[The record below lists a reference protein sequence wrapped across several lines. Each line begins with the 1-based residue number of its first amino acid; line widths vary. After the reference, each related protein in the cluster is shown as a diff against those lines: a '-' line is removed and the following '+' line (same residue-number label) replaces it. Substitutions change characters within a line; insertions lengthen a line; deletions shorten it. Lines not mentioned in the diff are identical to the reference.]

1 MKRVQLHKG
10 RDISIQ
16 RQHPWIFSRAVKINE
31 PIDEGERVIVSDHRG
46 IDRCQAHYHD
56 SSIMLRVLTEDIQM
70 DIQDYWNDTIG
81 RAIHLRDSLGFPNE
95 DTDAY
100 RLINGEGD
108 HASGLIIDVY
118 GDTAVI
124 QCHTY
129 AMHREL
135 NYIASSLRRYGE
147 GVIHYL
153 YTKPVRTL
161 KEKYTDITTGYFGE
175 VGPDVVKFKEH
186 SIHYESNLELAQKT
200 GFFLDQRD
208 NRKLIGSLS
217 RGKTV
222 MNNYCY
228 TGGFSLCALQGG
240 ATKVSSIDISGKA
253 IDQLES
259 LMDLNGFKDGRHE
272 SVVADVKKYLAQDRP
287 ELFDIVITDPP
298 AFAKSQKKRH
308 SAVQAY
314 KRMNAMAMQH
324 VKPGGMLFA
333 FSCSQVVGRQ
343 LFYDTL
349 VSAAMESG
357 RSVQVI
363 YQLDQGPDHTINI
376 FHTEGHYLKGLG
388 MIIS

>member
-16 RQHPWIFSRAVKINE
+16 RQHPWIFSRAVKPTDAI
-31 PIDEGERVIVSDHRG
+31 EGERVIVVDHRG
-46 IDRCQAHYHD
+46 LDRCQAHYHD
-56 SSIMLRVLTEDIQM
+56 ASIMLRVLTHDIS
-70 DIQDYWNDTIG
+70 ISPTEYWSEIISNAYITRVNLGLPNDQ
-81 RAIHLRDSLGFPNE
+81 
-95 DTDAY
+95 TDAY

-108 HASGLIIDVY
+108 HASGLIIDIY

-129 AMHREL
+129 GMYLEMDLIIESLKKHL
-135 NYIASSLRRYGE
+135 GQYIQHIFA
-147 GVIHYL
+147 
-153 YTKPVRTL
+153 KPVRSL
-161 KEKYTDITTGYFGE
+161 KEKYENISEGYVGSQGPE
-175 VGPDVVKFKEH
+175 VVAFREH
-186 SIHYESNLELAQKT
+186 GIAYESNLAAAQKT

-208 NRKLIGSLS
+208 NRGLIGSLS
-217 RGKTV
+217 VGKSV

-240 ATKVSSIDISGKA
+240 ASEVTSIDISGKA

-259 LMDLNGFKDGRHE
+259 LISLNGFEEKNHR
-272 SVVADVKKYLAQDRP
+272 SVVADVKKYLAAEPDK
-287 ELFDIVITDPP
+287 LYDIVITDPP

-308 SAVQAY
+308 QAVQAY

-324 VKPGGMLFA
+324 LKLGGILFA

-349 VSAAMESG
+349 VAAAMESG
-357 RSVQVI
+357 RSVQVV
-363 YQLDQGPDHTINI
+363 YQLDQGPDHAINI

-388 MIIS
+388 MIVS

>member
-16 RQHPWIFSRAVKINE
+16 RQHPWIFSRAVKVTE
-31 PIDEGERVIVSDHRG
+31 PIEEGERVIVSDHRG

-56 SSIMLRVLTEDIQM
+56 ASIMLRVLTEDVTM
-70 DIQDYWNDTIG
+70 GVEAYWDDTIG

-95 DTDAY
+95 HTDAY

-135 NYIASSLRRYGE
+135 GHIVSSLRRYGE
-147 GVIHYL
+147 GVINFIYA
-153 YTKPVRTL
+153 KPVRSL
-161 KEKYTDITTGYFGE
+161 KEKYEDVVAGY
-175 VGPDVVKFKEH
+175 VGNEGPEIVKFKEH
-186 SIHYESNLELAQKT
+186 GIQYESNLALAQKT

-208 NRKLIGSLS
+208 NRQLIGTLS
-217 RGKTV
+217 DGKTV

-240 ATKVSSIDISGKA
+240 AAKVRSVDISGKA
-253 IDQLES
+253 IEQLEV
-259 LMDLNGFKDGRHE
+259 LLNINGYNDERHE
-272 SVVADVKKYLAQDRP
+272 SVVADVKKYLATDSP
-287 ELFDIVITDPP
+287 EMFDIVITDPP

-349 VSAAMESG
+349 VAAAMESG

-363 YQLDQGPDHTINI
+363 YQLDQGPDHAINI

-388 MIIS
+388 MIVS

>member
-10 RDISIQ
+10 RDISLQ
-16 RQHPWIFSRAVKINE
+16 RQHPWIFSRAVKTLE
-31 PIDEGERVIVSDHRG
+31 PISEGERVIVCDHRG
-46 IDRCQAHYHD
+46 IDRCQAHYHEA
-56 SSIMLRVLTEDIQM
+56 SIMLRVLTEDIEMSVQE
-70 DIQDYWNDTIG
+70 YWDDTIG
-81 RAIHLRDSLGFPNE
+81 RAIHLRDALGFPNE
-95 DTDAY
+95 KTDAY

-108 HASGLIIDVY
+108 HSSGLIVDVY

-129 AMHREL
+129 GMYREMDQ
-135 NYIASSLRRYGE
+135 IVSSLKRFGE
-147 GVIHYL
+147 GVLSFL
-153 YTKPVRTL
+153 YSKPVRTL
-161 KEKYTDITTGYFGE
+161 KEKHHDVTTGYIGK
-175 VGPDVVKFKEH
+175 VGPEVVTFKEH
-186 SIHYESNLELAQKT
+186 GIRYETNLELAQKT

-208 NRKLIGSLS
+208 NRQLIGSLS
-217 RGKTV
+217 EGKTV

-240 ATKVSSIDISGKA
+240 AEKVCSIDISSKA
-253 IDQLES
+253 IEQLEV
-259 LMDLNGFKDGRHE
+259 LLKLNDFNKNRHE
-272 SVVADVKKYLAQDRP
+272 SIVADVKKYLANSNP

-314 KRMNAMAMQH
+314 KRMNSMALQH

-343 LFYDTL
+343 LFYDTI
-349 VSAAMESG
+349 VAAAMESG

-376 FHTEGHYLKGLG
+376 FHIEGHYLKGLG
-388 MIIS
+388 MIVS

>member
-16 RQHPWIFSRAVKINE
+16 RQHPWIFSRAVKITE
-31 PIDEGERVIVSDHRG
+31 PIEEGERVIVRDHRG

-56 SSIMLRVLTEDIQM
+56 ASIMLRVLTEDIEI
-70 DIQDYWNDTIG
+70 DIQAYWDDTIG

-95 DTDAY
+95 STDAY

-118 GDTAVI
+118 GNTAVI

-129 AMHREL
+129 GMHREL
-135 NYIASSLRRYGE
+135 DQIVSSLKRYGE
-147 GVIHYL
+147 GVISYI
-153 YTKPVRTL
+153 YTKPVRSL
-161 KEKYTDITTGYFGE
+161 KEKYENVRAGYLGKEGPE
-175 VGPDVVKFKEH
+175 VVQFKEH
-186 SIHYESNLELAQKT
+186 GIRYESNLELAQKT
-200 GFFLDQRD
+200 GFFIDQRD
-208 NRKLIGSLS
+208 NRQLIGSLS
-217 RGKTV
+217 EGKSV

-228 TGGFSLCALQGG
+228 TGGFSLCALEGG
-240 ATKVSSIDISGKA
+240 ATKVSSIDISAKA
-253 IDQLES
+253 IEQLEA
-259 LMDLNGFKDGRHE
+259 LLDLNKFNDDRHE
-272 SVVADVKKYLAQDRP
+272 SIVADVKKYLATDDTQMY
-287 ELFDIVITDPP
+287 DIVITDPP

-314 KRMNAMAMQH
+314 KRMNAMAMKH

-349 VSAAMESG
+349 VAAAMESG

>member
-16 RQHPWIFSRAVKINE
+16 RQHPWIFSRAVKVIE
-31 PIDEGERVIVSDHRG
+31 PIEEGERVIVSDHRG

-56 SSIMLRVLTEDIQM
+56 ASIMLRVLTEDIQM
-70 DIQDYWNDTIG
+70 DIQSYWDDTIG

-95 DTDAY
+95 HTDAY

-129 AMHREL
+129 GMHKEL
-135 NYIASSLRRYGE
+135 DQIVSSIKRFGQ
-147 GVIHYL
+147 GVISFI
-153 YTKPVRTL
+153 YTKPVRSL
-161 KEKYTDITTGYFGE
+161 KEKYEDVDSGYLGDE
-175 VGPDVVKFKEH
+175 GPQIVKFKEH
-186 SIHYESNLELAQKT
+186 GILYESNLEVAQKT

-208 NRKLIGSLS
+208 NRQLIGSLS
-217 RGKTV
+217 KEKTV

-228 TGGFSLCALQGG
+228 TGGFSLCALKGG
-240 ATKVSSIDISGKA
+240 ATKVSSVDISGKA
-253 IDQLES
+253 IDQLEV
-259 LMDLNGFKDGRHE
+259 LLALNGFNDERH
-272 SVVADVKKYLAQDRP
+272 SSIVADVKKYLAKEDP

-314 KRMNAMAMQH
+314 KRMNAMAMRH
-324 VKPGGMLFA
+324 IKPGGMLFA

-349 VSAAMESG
+349 VAAAMESG

>member
-1 MKRVQLHKG
+1 MKRVKLHKG
-10 RDISIQ
+10 RDISLQ
-16 RQHPWIFSRAVKINE
+16 RQHPWIFSRAVKISE
-31 PIDEGERVIVSDHRG
+31 PIEEGERVIVCDHRG

-70 DIQDYWNDTIG
+70 TVEEYWDDTIG
-81 RAIHLRDSLGFPNE
+81 RAIHLRDSLGFPN
-95 DTDAY
+95 DKTDAY
-100 RLINGEGD
+100 RLVNGEGD
-108 HASGLIIDVY
+108 HASGLIVDVY

-135 NYIASSLRRYGE
+135 KYIVSSIQRFGE
-147 GVIHYL
+147 GVIAYI
-153 YTKPVRTL
+153 YAKPVRSL
-161 KEKYTDITTGYFGE
+161 KEKHEDVETGYIGDK
-175 VGPDVVKFKEH
+175 GPDVVKFREH
-186 SIHYESNLELAQKT
+186 GIDYESNLELAQKT
-200 GFFLDQRD
+200 GFFLDQRE

-217 RGKTV
+217 SGKTV

-228 TGGFSLCALQGG
+228 TGGFSLCALKGG
-240 ATKVSSIDISGKA
+240 ASKVSSVDISSKA
-253 IDQLES
+253 IDQLEVLLEINNFNDNS
-259 LMDLNGFKDGRHE
+259 HE
-272 SVVADVKKYLAQDRP
+272 SVVADVKKYLAISEP
-287 ELFDIVITDPP
+287 EQYDIVITDPP

-314 KRMNAMAMQH
+314 KRMNAMAMHH

-333 FSCSQVVGRQ
+333 FSCSQVVSRQ
-343 LFYDTL
+343 LFYDTI

>member
-16 RQHPWIFSRAVKINE
+16 RQHPWIFSRAVKIIE
-31 PIDEGERVIVSDHRG
+31 PIEEGDRVIVSDHRG
-46 IDRCQAHYHD
+46 IDRCQGHYHD
-56 SSIMLRVLTEDIQM
+56 SSIMLRILTEDINLDVQA
-70 DIQDYWNDTIG
+70 YWDDTIG
-81 RAIHLRDSLGFPNE
+81 RAIHLRDSLGFPN
-95 DTDAY
+95 DKTDAY

-108 HASGLIIDVY
+108 HASGLIVDVY

-135 NYIASSLRRYGE
+135 DHITSSIKRYGE
-147 GVIHYL
+147 GVINYI
-153 YTKPVRTL
+153 YTKPIRTL
-161 KEKYTDITTGYFGE
+161 KERYENVVTGYLGGE
-175 VGPDVVKFKEH
+175 GPAVVKFREH
-186 SIHYESNLELAQKT
+186 GILYESNLEMAQKT

-217 RGKTV
+217 EGKTV

-240 ATKVSSIDISGKA
+240 ATKVSSVDISIKA
-253 IDQLES
+253 IEQLEV
-259 LMDLNGFKDGRHE
+259 LLDLNDCNDYRHE
-272 SVVADVKKYLAQDRP
+272 SVVADVKKYLATDDP
-287 ELFDIVITDPP
+287 EMYDIVITDPP
-298 AFAKSQKKRH
+298 AFAKSLKKRH

-349 VSAAMESG
+349 VAAAMESG

-363 YQLDQGPDHTINI
+363 YQLDQGPDHAINI

-388 MIIS
+388 MVVS

>member
-16 RQHPWIFSRAVKINE
+16 RQHPWIFSRAVKIIE
-31 PIDEGERVIVSDHRG
+31 PIEEGERVIVSDHRG

-56 SSIMLRVLTEDIQM
+56 ASIMLRVLTEDIQM
-70 DIQDYWNDTIG
+70 DIQSYWDDTIG

-95 DTDAY
+95 ETDAY

-129 AMHREL
+129 GMHREL
-135 NYIASSLRRYGE
+135 NEIISSIKRFGE
-147 GVIHYL
+147 GVISYI
-153 YTKPVRTL
+153 YSKPVRNL
-161 KEKYTDITTGYFGE
+161 KEKYEDVVTGYLDKE
-175 VGPDVVKFKEH
+175 GPEIVKFKEH
-186 SIHYESNLELAQKT
+186 GILYESNLEMAQKT

-208 NRKLIGSLS
+208 NRQLIGSLS
-217 RGKTV
+217 NGKTI

-240 ATKVSSIDISGKA
+240 ATKVSSIDISSKA
-253 IDQLES
+253 IDQLEV
-259 LMDLNGFKDGRHE
+259 LLELNDFNDERHQ
-272 SVVADVKKYLAQDRP
+272 SIVADVKKYLATDDP

-349 VSAAMESG
+349 VAAAMESG